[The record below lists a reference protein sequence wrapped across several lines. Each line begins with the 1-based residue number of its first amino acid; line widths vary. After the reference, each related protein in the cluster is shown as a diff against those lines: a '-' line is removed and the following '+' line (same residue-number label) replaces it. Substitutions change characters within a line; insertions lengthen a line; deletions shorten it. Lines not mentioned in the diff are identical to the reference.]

1 MIERSVREVVD
12 KEISPQLVSIQ
23 EMLDRIEEKVD
34 ILYDDVATLE

>member
-1 MIERSVREVVD
+1 MIERSVKEVVD
-12 KEISPQLVSIQ
+12 KEISPQLIRLQ